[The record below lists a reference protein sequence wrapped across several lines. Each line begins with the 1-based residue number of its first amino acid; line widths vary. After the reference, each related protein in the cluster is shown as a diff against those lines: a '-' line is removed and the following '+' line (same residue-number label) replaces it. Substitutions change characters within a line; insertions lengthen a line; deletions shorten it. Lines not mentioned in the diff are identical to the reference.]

1 MEGDIKGCFDNIDH
15 TVLTKII
22 STKVKDA
29 RIIKLV
35 YKFLKAG
42 YMEDWQY
49 HKTYSGT
56 PQGGIISPLL
66 SNIYLHELDKFA
78 MSLKT
83 EFDRPQE
90 RKYTLEYQ
98 AFRNRLSVLK
108 RRINKTTGEERQ
120 QWINEHKKVRAE
132 MLRTP
137 SKSQTD
143 KKIKYMRYADD
154 FIIGVSGS
162 RDDCQ
167 LIKDKFTKFI
177 TDCQKSPLKRKR
189 NRGTLV

>member
-1 MEGDIKGCFDNIDH
+1 M
-15 TVLTKII
+15 L
-22 STKVKDA
+22 
-29 RIIKLV
+29 
-35 YKFLKAG
+35 LKA
-42 YMEDWQY
+42 
-49 HKTYSGT
+49 
-56 PQGGIISPLL
+56 
-66 SNIYLHELDKFA
+66 
-78 MSLKT
+78 

-90 RKYTLEYQ
+90 RKYTPEYQ

-120 QWINEHKKVRAE
+120 QWINEHKKIRAE
-132 MLRTP
+132 MLKTP

-162 RDDCQ
+162 HDDCQ

-177 TDCQKSPLKRKR
+177 SSMLKMELSKSEVTVTNVLTKLLRLSQLT
-189 NRGTLV
+189 GGFIW